1 MTELSA
7 DLAIETVGE
16 TSAILGEGPYW
27 VAGSSTLLWVDIP
40 GGQLHRTDPV
50 TGHTQSAD
58 IGAPL
63 SAAMPVSGEG
73 GVLVARK
80 SELILLD
87 DSGGQRV
94 VASTAD
100 PDDIR
105 FNDASVDARGRVLVG
120 SMDTNETDPVGQLYR
135 LELDGSLTAL
145 LTDVTVSNGLGWSPD
160 QSLLYYVDSPT
171 RRIDV
176 LRYDPEVGG
185 IGDGRLFADLSDVS
199 GLPDGLTVDAEGHV
213 WVALHGGGSLR
224 RYAPDGS
231 LDAVITLPVTHPTS
245 CAFGGDGLRDLF
257 VTTARRDL
265 SSDQLAAQPMAGRL
279 LRFTPGVAGQPAA
292 STPAVISG

>member
-27 VAGSSTLLWVDIP
+27 DAGSSTLLWVDIP

-105 FNDASVDARGRVLVG
+105 FNDASVDAQGRVLIG
-120 SMDTNETDPVGQLYR
+120 SMDINETDPVGQLYR
-135 LELDGSLTAL
+135 LEPDGSLTAL
-145 LTDVTVSNGLGWSPD
+145 LTGITVSNGLGWSPD
-160 QSLLYYVDSPT
+160 QLLLYYVDSPT

-185 IGDGRLFADLSDVS
+185 IGDRRPFADLSDVS
-199 GLPDGLTVDAEGHV
+199 GVPDGLTVDAEGHV

-257 VTTARRDL
+257 VTTACRDL

-279 LRFTPGVAGQPAA
+279 LRFTPGVTGQPAA
-292 STPAVISG
+292 STRAVISG